1 MKKSNK
7 AVSRI
12 LSLVVGVVI
21 FLIIDWVFYMNIITG
36 NGKTVAFLL
45 GIIMLIVSAL
55 TVLMN
60 ETDKRTI
67 ESIDYKDNFFGKI
80 QKGISKFLKATSKN
94 MILSSLVLIVLSFF
108 I

>member
-1 MKKSNK
+1 MKKNNK
-7 AVSRI
+7 IASTI
-12 LSLVVGVVI
+12 LSLVVGLVI

-45 GIIMLIVSAL
+45 GIIMLLVSVL

-60 ETDKRTI
+60 ETDKRAI
-67 ESIDYKDNFFGKI
+67 ESIDYKNNFFGRIGHK
-80 QKGISKFLKATSKN
+80 ISKFLKATSKN
-94 MILSSLVLIVLSFF
+94 MILSSLVIIVLSFF